1 MAKKYLSLQELKS
14 FIKQI
19 EESNHDLDI
28 SQVRVDSQI
37 TNGFAAMNAPM
48 EVVSVNKL
56 QNGEIIF
63 TLFGGTK
70 VPGE

>member
-1 MAKKYLSLQELKS
+1 MAKKYLNLKELKS

-19 EESNHDLDI
+19 EKAQPDLDI

-37 TNGFAAMNAPM
+37 TNGFASMNAPM
-48 EVVSVNKL
+48 EVVTLEKS
-56 QNGEIIF
+56 QNGEIMF

>member
-1 MAKKYLSLQELKS
+1 MAKKYLSLKELKS
-14 FIKQI
+14 FIEQI
-19 EESNHDLDI
+19 EKAQPDLDI

-37 TNGFAAMNAPM
+37 TNGFASMNAPM
-48 EVVSVNKL
+48 EVASINRL
-56 QNGEIIF
+56 ENGEIIF

>member
-1 MAKKYLSLQELKS
+1 MAKKYLNLQELKS

-19 EESNHDLDI
+19 EESQPDLDI

-37 TNGFAAMNAPM
+37 TNGFASMNAPM
-48 EVVSVNKL
+48 EVVAVNKL

>member
-1 MAKKYLSLQELKS
+1 MAKKYLNLQELKS
-14 FIKQI
+14 FIEQI
-19 EESNHDLDI
+19 EKAQPDLDI

-37 TNGFAAMNAPM
+37 TNGFASMNAPM
-48 EVVSVNKL
+48 EVASINRL
-56 QNGEIIF
+56 ENGEIIF